1 MRFNDAVFGV
11 ALLLAAAAIFM
22 VARGFPGMP
31 GQDFGPA
38 LFPDLIAA
46 GFVICGG
53 VLIGTGLRSP
63 EFQGAV
69 SLGEWARSGGHL
81 VDVGLVIGGLVV
93 LIAVWDRVGFLIAA
107 TLLTGS
113 LISRFRGGRV
123 VSSFVG
129 ALVACLIIDWI
140 FRRVLL
146 VPLPLGPLTGIV
158 W

>member
-11 ALLLAAAAIFM
+11 LLLVAAGAIFV
-22 VARGFPGMP
+22 VARGFPAMP

-46 GFVICGG
+46 GLVISGG
-53 VLIGTGLRSP
+53 VLIYTGVRRP

-69 SLGEWARSGGHL
+69 ELGEWARSGGHL

-107 TLLTGS
+107 TLLTGG
-113 LISRFRGGRV
+113 LVARFRGGRV
-123 VSSFVG
+123 VGSFVG

-146 VPLPLGPLTGIV
+146 VPLPLGPLTGII

>member
-11 ALLLAAAAIFM
+11 LLLLAAGAILV

-46 GFVICGG
+46 GFAICGG
-53 VLIGTGLRSP
+53 VLVWSGWRQPDFG
-63 EFQGAV
+63 GAV
-69 SLGEWARSGGHL
+69 ALGDWAKSGGH
-81 VDVGLVIGGLVV
+81 VADVGLVIGGLALLIV
-93 LIAVWDRVGFLIAA
+93 LWDRIGFLIAA
-107 TLLTGS
+107 TLFTGG
-113 LISRFRGGRV
+113 LMARFRGGRV
-123 VSSFVG
+123 LSSFAG
-129 ALVACLIIDWI
+129 ALAACLVIDWL

>member
-11 ALLLAAAAIFM
+11 VLLLAAGAIFV

-46 GFVICGG
+46 GFVVCGG
-53 VLIGTGLRSP
+53 VLIYTGMRRP

-69 SLGEWARSGGHL
+69 ELGEWARSGGHL
-81 VDVGLVIGGLVV
+81 IDIGLVIGGLVV

-107 TLLTGS
+107 TLLTGG
-113 LISRFRGGRV
+113 LVARFRGGRV
-123 VSSFVG
+123 VGSFVG

>member
-11 ALLLAAAAIFM
+11 LLLVAAGAIFV

-46 GFVICGG
+46 GLVICGG
-53 VLIGTGLRSP
+53 VLIYTGVRRP

-69 SLGEWARSGGHL
+69 ELGEWARSGGHL

-107 TLLTGS
+107 TLLTGG
-113 LISRFRGGRV
+113 LVARFRGGRV
-123 VSSFVG
+123 VGSFVG

-146 VPLPLGPLTGIV
+146 VPLPLGPLTGII